1 MSEKIHLTAQ
11 KRFSL
16 PDDERQNVTRFCPK
30 CGREIP
36 LDRKICAF
44 CENTGKIPR
53 PILPKKEK
61 VKLILLISVVFLFL
75 LLLTL
80 FLTRKTGLK
89 PDIPTPLSPVRG
101 TPVAVTVMP

>member
-11 KRFSL
+11 ERFSL
-16 PDDERQNVTRFCPK
+16 PDDERQNVIRFCPK

-44 CENTGKIPR
+44 CENTGKISR
-53 PILPKKEK
+53 PILPKK
-61 VKLILLISVVFLFL
+61 VKIKLVFLISVVFLFL
-75 LLLTL
+75 LLLAL

-89 PDIPTPLSPVRG
+89 PDFPAPASPVRG
-101 TPVAVTVMP
+101 TAVSFTVIP